1 MGFRDYNG
9 RFKRECMLHEQFD
22 KNYRFMNTVQIV
34 YNENMGALEKVVFF
48 LIVRYSFIT
57 SIADEDGPYL
67 HISIGYLES
76 LCIYKIRVKSLCVF
90 FFRW

>member
-1 MGFRDYNG
+1 
-9 RFKRECMLHEQFD
+9 
-22 KNYRFMNTVQIV
+22 
-34 YNENMGALEKVVFF
+34 MGALEKSFF
-48 LIVRYSFIT
+48 FFIVRYSFIM

-90 FFRW
+90 FFFFLGGDVLHIYSIAQVSAFF

>member
-1 MGFRDYNG
+1 
-9 RFKRECMLHEQFD
+9 
-22 KNYRFMNTVQIV
+22 
-34 YNENMGALEKVVFF
+34 MGALEKSFF
-48 LIVRYSFIT
+48 FFIVRYSFIM

-90 FFRW
+90 FLGGDVLHIYSIAQVSAFF